1 MFLLSACQKQDVVKP
16 TSQEEQSD
24 NHSVNYTQAR
34 SSQGITNS
42 NSSNLANGMSADTTA
57 DLIQKVNNFFV
68 IVDASSSVNDDY
80 LQSKL
85 FGVSQSTKF
94 QIEKELLKRINTTIP
109 KSLKLSSSIR
119 SFGYGEC
126 LAWQETNLIQS
137 LTRYTKS
144 DFAEKADKL
153 SCASGGSPAVSAL
166 HALNIDLAQAKGT
179 IAIII
184 VSDGNYSEDLPV
196 TAVEELKKM
205 YADNVCIYP
214 IWTGNEQ
221 EPKGKEVLDRLTD
234 AAECGFVVNAAD
246 ISSNKAM
253 VDYVHEVFYG
263 FPHRKKAKRIII
275 ADSDHDG
282 VMDNNDNCPNT
293 PEGATVNTLGC
304 WIIKGIKFDTDKS
317 DIKPEYYHLLDSI
330 VEIINKNPQLKIE
343 IQGHTDSVASAE
355 YNLKLS
361 QRRASSVLLYL
372 ENHGVQKDIL
382 QAKGYGLS
390 RPVDTNANES
400 GRAKNRRV
408 ELKILK

>member
-1 MFLLSACQKQDVVKP
+1 MLLLSACQKQDVVKP
-16 TSQEEQSD
+16 VSQKELAE
-24 NHSVNYTQAR
+24 NSVNYTQTS
-34 SSQGITNS
+34 SSQSITNS
-42 NSSNLANGMSADTTA
+42 NNTNLANGMSVDTA
-57 DLIQKVNNFFV
+57 GGLIQKVDNFFV

-80 LQSKL
+80 LQSKS
-85 FGVSQSTKF
+85 FGVSQGTKF
-94 QIEKELLKRINTTIP
+94 IIEKELLKRINTTIP
-109 KSLKLSSSIR
+109 KSLKLSSGIR

-153 SCASGGSPAVSAL
+153 SCASGGSPAASAL

-179 IAIII
+179 IAIIM
-184 VSDGNYSEDLPV
+184 VSDGNFSEDLPF
-196 TAVEELKKM
+196 AEVEKLKNM

-214 IWTGNEQ
+214 IWTGNLQ
-221 EPKGKEVLDRLTD
+221 EPNGRDVLDRLTD

-246 ISSNKAM
+246 ISSNQAM
-253 VDYVHEVFYG
+253 VDYVHEVFYR

-317 DIKPEYYHLLDSI
+317 DIKPEYFHLLDNI
-330 VEIINKNPQLKIE
+330 VEIINKNPQLQIE
-343 IQGHTDSVASAE
+343 IQGHTDSIASAE

-372 ENHGVQKDIL
+372 ENHGVQKDVL
-382 QAKGYGLS
+382 RAKGYGLS
-390 RPVDTNANES
+390 HPVDTNANES